1 MASFLRS
8 FATGFVSAANVQFDE
23 KRKAQV
29 AKDLEYAK
37 LATKT
42 FASLSATKS
51 TATQAKKDLAS
62 SRAVLT
68 PQIAGAVPGANLAAA
83 MVFNNMLDPKQVP
96 NFLQNIPSEMKARL
110 AADPFTFTPGQTGI
124 ADITTALK
132 NAGIPDKNIQEFIK
146 GGEIDVSQF
155 AGQPEIPTSFT
166 GGPEDFNIT
175 DAIPSQQEQRVKA
188 LATTFIG
195 KANMFQSNKDFQT
208 AIRAHARGD
217 FETVL
222 DLTARS
228 PNIQN
233 NIFLPI
239 LEKILA
245 SGMPSLTENERVL
258 LDLYRPR
265 DPLTQMMNLMMLQN
279 EEFFKSLIQDGIDG
293 NTITE
298 PPPSDA
304 DAQTLLEWWE
314 QNIGPMFDLAGR
326 KWDEIIELFEG
337 REQ

>member
-1 MASFLRS
+1 MANFLRS

-23 KRKAQV
+23 RRKAQV

-42 FASLSATKS
+42 FASLSTTKS
-51 TATQAKKDLAS
+51 TATQTKKDLAA

-68 PQIAGAVPGANLAAA
+68 PQIAGAAPGANLAAA
-83 MVFNNMLDPKQVP
+83 MVFNNLLDPKQVP
-96 NFLQNIPSEMKARL
+96 DFLQQIPEEMKARL
-110 AADPFTFTPGQTGI
+110 AADPFIFTPGQTDI

-146 GGEIDVSQF
+146 ERGIDVSQF
-155 AGQPEIPTSFT
+155 AGQPAIAPSIS
-166 GGPEDFNIT
+166 GGPTDFDIT
-175 DAIPSQQEQRVKA
+175 QAIPSQQEQRVQK

-195 KANMFQSNKDFQT
+195 KANMFASNKDFQMAT
-208 AIRAHARGD
+208 RAFAQGD

-245 SGMPSLTENERVL
+245 SGMSSLTENERVL

-265 DPLTQMMNLMMLQN
+265 DPLDQMMNLMMLQN
-279 EEFFKSLIQDGIDG
+279 EEFFKSLIQDGIDR
-293 NTITE
+293 NKITE

-304 DAQTLLEWWE
+304 DEEELFEWWE
-314 QNIGPMFDLAGR
+314 RNINSMINQARR
-326 KWDEIIELFEG
+326 KWDEIIRG